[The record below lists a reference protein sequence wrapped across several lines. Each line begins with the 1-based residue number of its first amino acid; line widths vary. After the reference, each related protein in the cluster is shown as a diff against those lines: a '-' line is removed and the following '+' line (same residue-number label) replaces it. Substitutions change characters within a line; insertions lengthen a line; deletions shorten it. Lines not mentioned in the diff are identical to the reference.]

1 MGKKFENTTNELPKA
16 KNDKVN
22 AGNNLKTV
30 FNLSSLSKKSSIS
43 LAGNFLTRGLQTW
56 HLSCK
61 MHELHMFFYLYLPR
75 GNRCVNKCKMNE
87 NTKGL
92 YAKKN

>member
-16 KNDKVN
+16 NNDKVN

-43 LAGNFLTRGLQTW
+43 LAGNFLME
-56 HLSCK
+56 SP
-61 MHELHMFFYLYLPR
+61 M
-75 GNRCVNKCKMNE
+75 
-87 NTKGL
+87 KGV
-92 YAKKN
+92 